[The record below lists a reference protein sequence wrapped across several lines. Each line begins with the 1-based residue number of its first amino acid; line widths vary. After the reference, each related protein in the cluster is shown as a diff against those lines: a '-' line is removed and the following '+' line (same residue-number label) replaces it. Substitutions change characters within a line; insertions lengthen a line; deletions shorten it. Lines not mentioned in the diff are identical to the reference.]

1 MSRAKHI
8 TMLIFKLLFIV
19 LCFAIA
25 SVFTLLQGAV
35 GKFDNLKNQIPL
47 DKCEIVVLDSSFD
60 ENGASLS
67 YEIKDGKIVFDIVQ
81 SGKNYD
87 DITVMITYPEYSYDC
102 TNMRNYLYETIGNRA
117 EKEEDYL
124 KAMEEGPWKSTF
136 SYTLEGDTEGV
147 SSKNVIYTVADP
159 DFNEFTDSVQYE
171 DVEKTTIRDIY
182 VEKNE
187 RLSFMLTF
195 GAEGIGALKS
205 GQYTFSADLSVS
217 GLWEN
222 NTNLSFLTMLDVIG
236 TTCKEAI
243 FEKGVSIFQIE
254 NWLTFYGVM
263 IVTGMFIYL
272 WRDLRMMVKIFS
284 AVMDSMS
291 TGVRVIIHTY
301 INGAYAGSR
310 ETYEGSSGIFLASI
324 ITVIC
329 FMVFTITIPLRI
341 LIYIIRDIVYLFI
354 EDYDL
359 DEFSYIGNIL
369 GSVGIYVL
377 IFGLVGLLSA
387 SVLLGGI
394 CTVVGIIMC
403 IVASILCKRKEEY

>member
-102 TNMRNYLYETIGNRA
+102 TNMRNYLYETIGNRS

-147 SSKNVIYTVADP
+147 SSKNVIYAVADP

-195 GAEGIGALKS
+195 GAKGIGALKS

-222 NTNLSFLTMLDVIG
+222 NPRLSFLTMLDTIG

-284 AVMDSMS
+284 AIMDSMS

-301 INGAYAGSR
+301 INGTYAGSR
-310 ETYEGSSGIFLASI
+310 ETIEGSSGLIPAAI

-329 FMVFTITIPLRI
+329 FAIFTITIPLRI

-359 DEFSYIGNIL
+359 DEFSFIGNIM
-369 GSVGIYVL
+369 GGVGIYVVV
-377 IFGLVGLLSA
+377 FGFVGLLSA
-387 SVLLGGI
+387 NLLLGGI
-394 CTVVGIIMC
+394 CMVAGIVMC
-403 IVASILCKRKEEY
+403 IGASKLCKRKEDY

>member
-1 MSRAKHI
+1 MSRVKHI
-8 TMLIFKLLFIV
+8 TMLIFKLSFIV

-25 SVFTLLQGAV
+25 SVFTVLQSAV

-47 DKCEIVVLDSSFD
+47 DQCEVLVLDSSFD

-87 DITVMITYPEYSYDC
+87 DISVLITYPAYSYDC

-124 KAMEEGPWKSTF
+124 KAMEEGPWKTTF
-136 SYTLEGDTEGV
+136 SYMLEGNTEGAN
-147 SSKNVIYTVADP
+147 SKNVIYTVADP
-159 DFNEFTDSVQYE
+159 DYNEFTDSVQYE
-171 DVEKTTIRDIY
+171 DGEKTTIREIY

-187 RLSFMLTF
+187 KLSFMLTF

-222 NTNLSFLTMLDVIG
+222 STQLSFLTMLDVIG

-243 FEKGVSIFQIE
+243 FEKGVSIFQVE
-254 NWLTFYGVM
+254 NWLTFYGIMV
-263 IVTGMFIYL
+263 VTGMFIYL

-284 AVMDSMS
+284 AIMDSMS

-310 ETYEGSSGIFLASI
+310 ETYEGSSGILLASI
-324 ITVIC
+324 ITILC
-329 FMVFTITIPLRI
+329 FMVFTITIPIRI
-341 LIYIIRDIVYLFI
+341 LIYVIRDIVYLFK

-359 DEFSYIGNIL
+359 DEFSFIGNIM

-377 IFGLVGLLSA
+377 VFGFVGLLSA
-387 SVLLGGI
+387 NLLLGGI
-394 CTVVGIIMC
+394 STVVGVIMC
-403 IVASILCKRKEEY
+403 IVASKLCKRKEE

>member
-8 TMLIFKLLFIV
+8 TMLIFKLLFII

-25 SVFTLLQGAV
+25 SVFTVLQGAV
-35 GKFDNLKNQIPL
+35 GKFDNLKNQMYL
-47 DKCEIVVLDSSFD
+47 DQCEILVLDSSF
-60 ENGASLS
+60 EKNGASLS

-87 DITVMITYPEYSYDC
+87 DITVLITYPQYSYDC
-102 TNMRNYLYETIGNRA
+102 TNMRDYLYETIGNRA
-117 EKEEDYL
+117 EKEENYL
-124 KAMEEGPWKSTF
+124 KAMEEGPWKTTF
-136 SYTLEGDTEGV
+136 SYTLEGNTEGV
-147 SSKNVIYTVADP
+147 NSKNVIYTIADP
-159 DFNEFTDSVQYE
+159 DYNEFTDSVQYK
-171 DVEKTTIRDIY
+171 DSEKSTIRDIY
-182 VEKNE
+182 VEKDE
-187 RLSFMLTF
+187 KLTFILTF
-195 GAEGIGALKS
+195 GAESIGALKS

-222 NTNLSFLTMLDVIG
+222 NTRLSFLTMLDVIG

-284 AVMDSMS
+284 AIMDSMS

-310 ETYEGSSGIFLASI
+310 ETIEGSSGIFPASV
-324 ITVIC
+324 ITLLC

-359 DEFSYIGNIL
+359 DEFSFIGNIM
-369 GSVGIYVL
+369 GSVGIYVVV
-377 IFGLVGLLSA
+377 FGFVGLLSA
-387 SVLLGGI
+387 NLIVGGI
-394 CTVVGIIMC
+394 STVVGLIMC
-403 IVASILCKRKEEY
+403 IVASKLCKNKEEY